1 MQGSGNVGSFLSSI
15 YSLMY
20 FLPSSYLYLTTVMI
34 SAVAVFMLFKGK
46 KAWDFTF
53 MALGAYYGFVFALY
67 VTSLV
72 NASDIPIYLIFI
84 IGGVVGAVIMVRL
97 VQVALPAG
105 IAVVAFL
112 VAQQVYPSSL
122 IIDIAVGAVVFGIAS
137 LLYNNIKMLLA
148 GMAGA
153 FLMWLNLS
161 VMGVNTDI
169 SQVLAGLLFALGLY
183 LQITENKRRKE
194 EMRRMTAARFSRLS
208 RVMLV
213 KREAPM
219 RTFGDDES
227 FSDFY

>member
-1 MQGSGNVGSFLSSI
+1 
-15 YSLMY
+15 MY